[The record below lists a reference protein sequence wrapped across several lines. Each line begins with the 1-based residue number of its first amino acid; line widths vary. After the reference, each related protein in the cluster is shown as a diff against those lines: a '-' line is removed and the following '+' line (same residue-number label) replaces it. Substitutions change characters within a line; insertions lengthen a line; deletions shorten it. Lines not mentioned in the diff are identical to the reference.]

1 MSSQLS
7 SSPKYSDDL
16 SKPPRFIFSHV
27 VHEDTPPVHK
37 EAVAVFVDLIR
48 DIAGALAAHPVW
60 QMEVID
66 ETGKPVYRL
75 KVIGESVK

>member
-1 MSSQLS
+1 MSSQLLR
-7 SSPKYSDDL
+7 SPKYPDDL
-16 SKPPRFIFSHV
+16 SEPQRFIFSRVIHA
-27 VHEDTPPVHK
+27 DTLPVHK
-37 EAVAVFVDLIR
+37 EAVAVFVDLAR
-48 DIAGALAAHPVW
+48 DIAGELAAHPVW